1 MEVSTQNLT
10 DKQLR
15 TVIIKVNGYVVGP
28 YVLGWHEDKM
38 AAPVNAGVW
47 CIMHMQHWAISMH
60 DAHAGLKRTVMLDAQ
75 QMVSHT
81 DT

>member
-38 AAPVNAGVW
+38 AAPVNACVW
-47 CIMHMQHWAISMH
+47 CMMHALRCLMH
-60 DAHAGLKRTVMLDAQ
+60 DAHAGLRRIVMLDAQ
-75 QMVSHT
+75 QMVSYT